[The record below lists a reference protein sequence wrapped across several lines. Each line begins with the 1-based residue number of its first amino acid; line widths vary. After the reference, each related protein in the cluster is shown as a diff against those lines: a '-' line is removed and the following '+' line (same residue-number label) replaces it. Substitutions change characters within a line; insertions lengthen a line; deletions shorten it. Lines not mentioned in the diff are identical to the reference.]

1 MSSATFKKLQLSF
14 SFRSDSIEFQYECD
28 GIFRNSTAITEFRR
42 LSTKSSIL
50 GKQGDNH
57 LTEWKW
63 YWKEKENDWR
73 EYTTGVITFCLF
85 ICSFAAYMILPEY
98 LKVEFLTVACS

>member
-1 MSSATFKKLQLSF
+1 MFP
-14 SFRSDSIEFQYECD
+14 FRSDSIEFQSEYD
-28 GIFRNSTAITEFRR
+28 GIFRNRTAITEFRR

-85 ICSFAAYMILPEY
+85 ICSFAVHMILPEY
-98 LKVEFLTVACS
+98 LKVEFLAVACS